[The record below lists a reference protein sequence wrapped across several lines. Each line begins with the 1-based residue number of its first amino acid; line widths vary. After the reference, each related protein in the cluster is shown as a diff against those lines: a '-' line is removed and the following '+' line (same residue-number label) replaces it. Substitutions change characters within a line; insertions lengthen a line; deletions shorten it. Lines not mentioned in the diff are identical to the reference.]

1 MRHKAWRIPGPQALA
16 NLWAPTLPRNVTPLP
31 PSEHGHALV
40 APPLTPHFS
49 KITTNTPRE
58 LGPLRVT
65 SRALRLA
72 LLAPMS
78 RARGVRAQ
86 GVNVKDPG
94 ATGEPTHG
102 VALVTWRHPRHVL
115 GPPAFGVGPDA
126 YPSLPR
132 NVTPLPP
139 TVLGHALVA
148 PPHTP
153 HFSKITTNTPREL
166 GPLRVTS
173 RALRLALL
181 APMSRAR
188 GVRAQ
193 GVNVEGPGCHWGA
206 HARRGARDV
215 APPEACSRTPSL
227 WRRPRRLSLAPTKR
241 DSTATMQCS
250 ATHSWRP
257 LSPHISARSRRT
269 HHESWDPCESRAA
282 L

>member
-1 MRHKAWRIPGPQALA
+1 MWR
-16 NLWAPTLPRNVTPLP
+16 
-31 PSEHGHALV
+31 
-40 APPLTPHFS
+40 
-49 KITTNTPRE
+49 
-58 LGPLRVT
+58 
-65 SRALRLA
+65 
-72 LLAPMS
+72 
-78 RARGVRAQ
+78 
-86 GVNVKDPG
+86 DPG

-241 DSTATMQCS
+241 DSTAT
-250 ATHSWRP
+250 H
-257 LSPHISARSRRT
+257 SARPRT
-269 HHESWDPCESRAA
+269 RGAPSHPTFQQDHDEHTTRAGTQTSHEPRSKFETA
-282 L
+282 